1 LIDVILSFTIGL
13 AAENIVAII
22 LLSNWLIQIVS
33 TVVVF
38 IFLRHQ
44 LCSYAFIAYEEHYKK
59 LWITFAAI
67 TALSVF

>member
-1 LIDVILSFTIGL
+1 M
-13 AAENIVAII
+13 EIV
-22 LLSNWLIQIVS
+22 LLSNWLIQILS

-44 LCSYAFIAYEEHYKK
+44 LYSYAFIAYEEHYKK
-59 LWITFAAI
+59 LWIAFAAI